1 MKALEVEREK
11 EREEDGKKESL
22 KKALSLDTKK
32 SLLRFARSSSRSLT
46 RLIDAFLVRS
56 QVGVVLFSKIASV
69 KRSSGGALSLSL
81 SLSALSEKAR
91 AVSHW
96 RGERKSGDDMS
107 TPPLSFTRF
116 LVLFELVL
124 RFQTPRASSF

>member
-1 MKALEVEREK
+1 VKALEVEREK

-56 QVGVVLFSKIASV
+56 QVGVVLFSTIASV

-81 SLSALSEKAR
+81 SLCFERESKSSFALAR
-91 AVSHW
+91 
-96 RGERKSGDDMS
+96 RKKVGRRHVDS
-107 TPPLSFTRF
+107 TPFLHSLS
-116 LVLFELVL
+116 
-124 RFQTPRASSF
+124 RAF